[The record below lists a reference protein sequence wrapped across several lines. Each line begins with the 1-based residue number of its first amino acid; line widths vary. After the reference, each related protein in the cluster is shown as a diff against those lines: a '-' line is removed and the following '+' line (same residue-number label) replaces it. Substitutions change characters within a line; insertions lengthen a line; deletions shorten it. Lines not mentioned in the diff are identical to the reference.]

1 MSRLYTQAVAEASE
15 PAVELYAKIKKA
27 IGKVPNAYAT
37 IGSNSPVA
45 LEAILNLDGALKK
58 SSLNAREVEVIKL
71 AVSQVA
77 QCDYCLASHT
87 LAGKASGLSPE
98 ALLAARHGQSSGD
111 ARHDALAAFARSVVT
126 TRGTVPAEVL
136 ETVRAA
142 GVSDAQVI
150 DTLMAV
156 TAISFTNMI
165 NRVNDTTLDFPKA
178 P

>member
-1 MSRLYTQAVAEASE
+1 MSRLYTQAVAEAAE
-15 PAVELYAKIKKA
+15 PAAELFAKIKKA
-27 IGKVPNAYAT
+27 LGKVPNAYAT
-37 IGSNSPVA
+37 IGSNSPLA

-58 SSLNAREVEVIKL
+58 SSLTGKEIEVIKL

-87 LAGKASGLSPE
+87 LAGKAAGLSPE
-98 ALLAARHGQSSGD
+98 ALLAARHGQPSGD
-111 ARHDALAAFARSVVT
+111 ARHDALAAFARSVVS
-126 TRGTVPAEVL
+126 TRGTVAPEVL
-136 ETVRAA
+136 EAVRAA

-156 TAISFTNMI
+156 TAISFTNLI